1 MSEQQPTEPE
11 KLLGIGPESRPDAAP
26 DERAPGSTAGDIV
39 AGIVSAIVWW
49 GIGFAAASGYRRNVN
64 AAAAVVILLFF
75 AQVLLVGMK
84 MRRPAAFLI
93 SELLTAI
100 LLPILALGLVFGA
113 CLLASR

>member
-1 MSEQQPTEPE
+1 MSEQKPTEPE
-11 KLLGIGPESRPDAAP
+11 KLLGIGPEPRPASAPDAHT
-26 DERAPGSTAGDIV
+26 PGRSVGDIV

-49 GIGFAAASGYRRNVN
+49 GIGLAAASSYQRNIN

-75 AQVLLVGMK
+75 AQVLIVGMK

-93 SELLTAI
+93 SELLAAV

>member
-11 KLLGIGPESRPDAAP
+11 KLLGIGPESRPESTPDAHT
-26 DERAPGSTAGDIV
+26 PGSSVGDIV
-39 AGIVSAIVWW
+39 AGIVSAIIWW
-49 GIGFAAASGYRRNVN
+49 GIGLAAASSYQRNIN
-64 AAAAVVILLFF
+64 AAAAVVILLFL

-93 SELLTAI
+93 SELLAAV

>member
-11 KLLGIGPESRPDAAP
+11 KLFGIGPESRPECAP
-26 DERAPGSTAGDIV
+26 DAYAPSSSVGDIV
-39 AGIVSAIVWW
+39 AGIVSAIIWW
-49 GIGFAAASGYRRNVN
+49 GIGIAAASGYQRNIN

-75 AQVLLVGMK
+75 AQVLIVGMK

-93 SELLTAI
+93 SELLAAV

>member
-1 MSEQQPTEPE
+1 MSDQQPTEPE
-11 KLLGIGPESRPDAAP
+11 KLLGIGPESRPESAP
-26 DERAPGSTAGDIV
+26 DAHPPGSSVGDIV

-49 GIGFAAASGYRRNVN
+49 GIGIAAASGYRRNIN

-75 AQVLLVGMK
+75 AQVLIVGMK

-93 SELLTAI
+93 SELLVAV